1 MLHIRNA
8 LYFYLSTIDW
18 MLQINADRFTVNFCV
33 DYNFH
38 FCYHVSANCLLQH
51 LSTSPE
57 QEPPHFESCMRAAL
71 SVIANNPE
79 PLKSLFLYGNPH
91 RFSMDRSSGQWIQL

>member
-18 MLQINADRFTVNFCV
+18 MSQINADRITVNFCV

-38 FCYHVSANCLLQH
+38 FCYHVSANCLL
-51 LSTSPE
+51 
-57 QEPPHFESCMRAAL
+57 
-71 SVIANNPE
+71 
-79 PLKSLFLYGNPH
+79 
-91 RFSMDRSSGQWIQL
+91 